1 VDDDLFSHNAAHDYE
16 HCMRTWHVARAW
28 HVLLVT
34 NFKRI
39 RHGAHETVFQ
49 FIVVFGGRE
58 SRTGGEVCYSVRGGV
73 VAQIRHRF
81 RDDAM
86 ADDLDM
92 SGLRL
97 AGMPDVHSPTLT
109 NMDQSD
115 VRTRQIS
122 F

>member
-1 VDDDLFSHNAAHDYE
+1 
-16 HCMRTWHVARAW
+16 M
-28 HVLLVT
+28 
-34 NFKRI
+34 
-39 RHGAHETVFQ
+39 
-49 FIVVFGGRE
+49 
-58 SRTGGEVCYSVRGGV
+58 RTGGEVCYGGGM